1 MTEIQISF
9 PDQKTR
15 TYPAGITGYEIAKSI
30 AEGLAR
36 KSLAASVDNEIYELN
51 RPIQK
56 DVKHFRLLTW
66 EDTEGK
72 STFWH
77 SSAHILAEAIL
88 FYYPEAKLGFGPP
101 IEEGFYYD
109 VDFGDKTFTQGD
121 FEKIE
126 KKFLELAASG
136 ETFVRKNVSKAEA
149 IAYYTQ
155 NYNPYKLELISELED
170 GNITFYESGNFV
182 DLCKGPH
189 IYDSRVVKAVK
200 ILNTAGAYWRG
211 NSQNKQ
217 LTRIYAISFPSQK
230 ELQEYL
236 HLLAE
241 AEKRDHRKL
250 GKELNMF
257 SFHEEGPGFP
267 FWHNNGMIVLNE
279 LQQFLRKKLYKL
291 GYEEIKTPLILNDE
305 LWRKS
310 GHYDN
315 YKENM
320 YFTEIDE
327 RQFAVKP
334 MNCPGCTI
342 VYRTELHSYRDLPRR
357 YFEFGHVHR
366 HEMSGALSGLFRVRS
381 FTQDDAHIFCTTE
394 HVESEILTLIHLI
407 FDIYNTF
414 GFEDVSVGLS
424 TRPEK
429 YIGDLTVWNLAE
441 GALKNA
447 LETAKVSYHI
457 NEGDGAFYG
466 PKIDFT
472 VRDSLKRKW
481 QLGTIQLDFSMP
493 YRFGLEYINSD
504 GKIHQ
509 PVMIHRAI
517 LGSFER
523 FVGVLLEHTAGD
535 LPLWL
540 TPQQAII
547 LPISDKFIDYA
558 HQVLETL
565 ENNEIRVKI
574 DSRNEKIQ
582 RKIRDAEL
590 AKIPFMIIIG
600 EQEQASNTVSLRIHK
615 YGDMGKMPIDTFLQ
629 TFRQHHQESFHPLK
643 NIKHQA

>member
-1 MTEIQISF
+1 MSEIKILMPDKTEKI
-9 PDQKTR
+9 
-15 TYPAGITGYEIAKSI
+15 YPKGITGYEIAKGISEGLLKKSI
-30 AEGLAR
+30 ATYING
-36 KSLAASVDNEIYELN
+36 KVIELN
-51 RPIQK
+51 RPIEENVTDFK
-56 DVKHFRLLTW
+56 LLTW
-66 EDTEGK
+66 EDNEGK

-88 FYYPEAKLGFGPP
+88 HYYPKAQLGFGPP

-109 VDFGDKTFTQGD
+109 VDFGNESFTQED

-136 ETFVRKNVSKAEA
+136 ETFVRKNVSKQEA
-149 IAYYTQ
+149 IEYYTQ

-189 IYDSRVVKAVK
+189 IPNSKIIKAIK
-200 ILNTAGAYWRG
+200 ILNLAGAYWRG
-211 NSQNKQ
+211 KSENKQ
-217 LTRIYAISFPSQK
+217 LTRIYAISFPTQK
-230 ELQEYL
+230 ELQDYL
-236 HLLAE
+236 HYLEE
-241 AEKRDHRKL
+241 AQKRDHRKL

-279 LQQFLRKKLYKL
+279 LQSFLRKKLYRL
-291 GYEEIKTPLILNDE
+291 GYEEIKTPMILNDE

-327 RQFAVKP
+327 QQFAVKP

-366 HEMSGALSGLFRVRS
+366 HEMSGALAGLFRVRS
-381 FTQDDAHIFCTTE
+381 FTQDDAHIFCTPE
-394 HVESEILTLIHLI
+394 HVESEILNLIHLI
-407 FDIYNTF
+407 FEIYNTF
-414 GFEDVSVGLS
+414 GFHEVSVGLS

-429 YIGDLTVWNLAE
+429 YIGDLSVWNNAE
-441 GALKNA
+441 NALKKA

-493 YRFGLEYINSD
+493 YRFGLEYVGNE
-504 GKIHQ
+504 GTNLQ

-523 FVGVLLEHTAGD
+523 FVGVLLEHTAGE

-540 TPQQAII
+540 SPTQLMI
-547 LPISDKFIDYA
+547 LPISDKFKDYA
-558 HQVLETL
+558 EQIKLAL
-565 ENNEIRVKI
+565 ENHDFRVSI
-574 DSRNEKIQ
+574 DHRSEKIQ
-582 RKIRDAEL
+582 RKIRDAEIQ
-590 AKIPFMIIIG
+590 KVPFMIIIG
-600 EQEQASNTVSLRIHK
+600 EQEMSQNQIAL
-615 YGDMGKMPIDTFLQ
+615 
-629 TFRQHHQESFHPLK
+629 RQHKVGDKGKWNLLEFINYFK
-643 NIKHQA
+643 EEIKQSYQYKTH

>member
-1 MTEIQISF
+1 MSEIKVLMPDKTE
-9 PDQKTR
+9 R
-15 TYPAGITGYEIAKSI
+15 TYPQGVTSYEIANSISEGLAKKSI
-30 AEGLAR
+30 AAIVNGQ
-36 KSLAASVDNEIYELN
+36 VVELN
-51 RPIQK
+51 RTIENNIQEFK
-56 DVKHFRLLTW
+56 LLTW

-88 FYYPEAKLGFGPP
+88 HFYPKAQLGFGPP

-109 VDFGDKTFTQGD
+109 VDFGEDIFTQSD

-126 KKFLELAASG
+126 KKFLELASSG
-136 ETFVRKNVSKAEA
+136 ETFIRRKVTKQEA
-149 IAYYTQ
+149 IEYYTQ

-170 GNITFYESGNFV
+170 GTITFYESGNFV

-189 IYDSRVVKAVK
+189 IPNSKIIKAVK
-200 ILNTAGAYWRG
+200 ILNLAGAYWRG
-211 NSQNKQ
+211 KSENKQ

-236 HLLAE
+236 HYLEE
-241 AEKRDHRKL
+241 AQKRDHRKL

-279 LQQFLRKKLYKL
+279 LQTFLRKKLYRL

-327 RQFAVKP
+327 QQYAVKP

-366 HEMSGALSGLFRVRS
+366 HEMSGALAGLFRVRS
-381 FTQDDAHIFCTTE
+381 FTQDDAHIFCTPD
-394 HVESEILTLIHLI
+394 HVENEILNLIYLI
-407 FDIYNTF
+407 FDIYKTF
-414 GFEDVSVGLS
+414 GFNDVSVGLS

-429 YIGDLTVWNLAE
+429 YIGELTIWDKAE
-441 GALKNA
+441 NALKKA
-447 LETAKVSYHI
+447 LETAQVQYHI

-493 YRFGLEYINSD
+493 YRFGLEYVGNEGSNL
-504 GKIHQ
+504 Q

-523 FVGVLLEHTAGD
+523 FIGVLLEHTAGD

-540 TPQQAII
+540 SPLQIMI
-547 LPISDKFIDYA
+547 LPISDKSKDYA
-558 HQVLETL
+558 EEIRKEL
-565 ENNEIRVKI
+565 ENQDFRVSI
-574 DSRNEKIQ
+574 DNRSEKIQ
-582 RKIRDAEL
+582 RKIRDAEVQ
-590 AKIPFMIIIG
+590 KVPFMIIIG
-600 EQEQASNTVSLRIHK
+600 EQEMAQNQVAL
-615 YGDMGKMPIDTFLQ
+615 
-629 TFRQHHQESFHPLK
+629 RQHKVGDKGKFSLSEFIQLFKEEIQQSYQYQTH
-643 NIKHQA
+643 

>member
-1 MTEIQISF
+1 MSEIKILMPDKTERI
-9 PDQKTR
+9 
-15 TYPAGITGYEIAKSI
+15 YPSGITGYEIAKSI
-30 AEGLAR
+30 SE
-36 KSLAASVDNEIYELN
+36 SLAKKSIAVSINGQVIELN
-51 RPIQK
+51 RAIEQNVEDIK
-56 DVKHFRLLTW
+56 ILTW
-66 EDTEGK
+66 DDLEGK

-77 SSAHILAEAIL
+77 SSTHLLAEAIL
-88 FYYPEAKLGFGPP
+88 FYYPNAKLGFGPP

-109 VDFGDKTFTQGD
+109 VDFGNEKFTQED

-136 ETFVRKNVSKAEA
+136 ETFTRKKVSKKEA
-149 IAYYTQ
+149 IEYYTK

-189 IYDSRVVKAVK
+189 IYNSKIIKAVK
-200 ILNTAGAYWRG
+200 ILNLAGAYWRG
-211 NSQNKQ
+211 KSENKQ
-217 LTRIYAISFPSQK
+217 LTRIYAISFPSTK

-236 HLLAE
+236 HYLEE
-241 AEKRDHRKL
+241 AQKRDHRKL

-279 LQQFLRKKLYKL
+279 LQSFLRKKLYRL

-327 RQFAVKP
+327 QQYAVKP

-366 HEMSGALSGLFRVRS
+366 HEMSGALAGLFRVRS
-381 FTQDDAHIFCTTE
+381 FTQDDAHIFCTPE
-394 HVESEILTLIHLI
+394 QVESEILNLIQLI
-407 FDIYNTF
+407 FDVYKTF
-414 GFEDVSVGLS
+414 GFDDVSVGLS

-429 YIGDLTVWNLAE
+429 FIGDLEIWNKAE
-441 GALKNA
+441 EALKSA
-447 LETAKVSYHI
+447 LETSKVSYHI
-457 NEGDGAFYG
+457 NEEDGAFYG

-493 YRFGLEYINSD
+493 YRFGLEYVGND
-504 GKIHQ
+504 GNNFQ

-523 FVGVLLEHTAGD
+523 FVGVLLEHTAGN

-540 TPQQAII
+540 SPIQMMI
-547 LPISDKFIDYA
+547 LPISDKFKNYSEQIKI
-558 HQVLETL
+558 EL
-565 ENNEIRVKI
+565 ENQNFRVSI
-574 DSRNEKIQ
+574 DHRSEKIQ
-582 RKIRDAEL
+582 RKIRDAEIQ
-590 AKIPFMIIIG
+590 KIPFMIILG
-600 EQEQASNTVSLRIHK
+600 EQEMAQNQLAVRKHK
-615 YGDMGKMPIDTFLQ
+615 VGDLGKFILSDFIQ
-629 TFRQHHQESFHPLK
+629 FFENELK
-643 NIKHQA
+643 KSYQYKTH

>member
-1 MTEIQISF
+1 MSDIKVLMLDKSSKI
-9 PDQKTR
+9 
-15 TYPAGITGYEIAKSI
+15 YPKGITGYEIAKNIS
-30 AEGLAR
+30 E
-36 KSLAASVDNEIYELN
+36 SLAQKAIAAYVDGQVIELN
-51 RPIQK
+51 RTIEQ
-56 DVKHFRLLTW
+56 DVQEFKLLTW
-66 EDTEGK
+66 EDAEGK

-88 FYYPEAKLGFGPP
+88 HYYPNAKLGFGPP

-109 VDFGDKTFTQGD
+109 VDFGEETFTQAD

-136 ETFVRKNVSKAEA
+136 ETFVRKNVSKQEA
-149 IAYYTQ
+149 IDYYTQ

-189 IYDSRVVKAVK
+189 IPNSKIIKAVK
-200 ILNTAGAYWRG
+200 ILNLAGAYWRG
-211 NSQNKQ
+211 KSENKQ
-217 LTRIYAISFPSQK
+217 LTRIYAISFPTTK

-236 HLLAE
+236 HYLEE
-241 AEKRDHRKL
+241 AAKRDHRKL
-250 GKELNMF
+250 GKELNLF

-279 LQQFLRKKLYKL
+279 LQNFLRKKLYRL

-327 RQFAVKP
+327 QQYAVKP

-357 YFEFGHVHR
+357 YFEFGLVHR
-366 HEMSGALSGLFRVRS
+366 HEMSGALAGLFRVRS
-381 FTQDDAHIFCTTE
+381 FTQDDAHIFCTPDQ
-394 HVESEILTLIHLI
+394 VENEILNLIHLI
-407 FDIYNTF
+407 FDVYNTF
-414 GFEDVSVGLS
+414 GFNEVSVGLS

-429 YIGDLTVWNLAE
+429 YIGELAVWDKAQN
-441 GALKNA
+441 ALKKA
-447 LETAKVSYHI
+447 LESAQVQYHI

-493 YRFGLEYINSD
+493 YRFGLQYIGND
-504 GKIHQ
+504 GSTLQ

-523 FVGVLLEHTAGD
+523 FVGVLLEHTAGN

-540 TPQQAII
+540 SPTQIVI
-547 LPISDKFIDYA
+547 MPISDKFKDYA
-558 HQVLETL
+558 EQIKNEL
-565 ENNEIRVKI
+565 ENQDFRVTT
-574 DSRNEKIQ
+574 DYRNEKIQ
-582 RKIRDAEL
+582 RKIRDAEVQ
-590 AKIPFMIIIG
+590 KIPFMIIIG
-600 EQEQASNTVSLRIHK
+600 EQEIKENQIAL
-615 YGDMGKMPIDTFLQ
+615 
-629 TFRQHHQESFHPLK
+629 RQHKIGDKGKYNLNDFITFFRNEIQNSYQYKTH
-643 NIKHQA
+643 

>member
-1 MTEIQISF
+1 MSEIKVLMPDKTE
-9 PDQKTR
+9 R
-15 TYPAGITGYEIAKSI
+15 TYPQGVTSYEIAKSI
-30 AEGLAR
+30 SEGLAK
-36 KSLAASVDNEIYELN
+36 KSIAAIVNGQVIELN
-51 RPIQK
+51 RTIENDIQEFK
-56 DVKHFRLLTW
+56 LLTW
-66 EDTEGK
+66 DDLEGK

-88 FYYPEAKLGFGPP
+88 YFYPKAQLGFGPP

-109 VDFGDKTFTQGD
+109 VDFGDEVFTQSD

-126 KKFLELAASG
+126 KKFLELASSG
-136 ETFVRKNVSKAEA
+136 ETFVRRKVSKQEA
-149 IAYYTQ
+149 IEYYTQ
-155 NYNPYKLELISELED
+155 NFNPYKLELISELED

-189 IYDSRVVKAVK
+189 IPNSKIIKAVK
-200 ILNTAGAYWRG
+200 ILNLAGAYWRG
-211 NSQNKQ
+211 KSENKQ
-217 LTRIYAISFPSQK
+217 LTRIYAISFPTQK

-236 HLLAE
+236 HYLEE
-241 AEKRDHRKL
+241 AQKRDHRKL

-279 LQQFLRKKLYKL
+279 LQNFLRKKLYRL

-327 RQFAVKP
+327 QQYAVKP

-366 HEMSGALSGLFRVRS
+366 HEMSGALAGLFRVRS
-381 FTQDDAHIFCTTE
+381 FTQDDAHIFCTPD
-394 HVESEILTLIHLI
+394 HVENEILNLIYLI
-407 FDIYNTF
+407 FDIYKTF
-414 GFEDVSVGLS
+414 GFNDVSVGLS

-429 YIGDLTVWNLAE
+429 YIGELTIWDKAE
-441 GALKNA
+441 SALKKA
-447 LETAKVSYHI
+447 LETAQVSYHI

-493 YRFGLEYINSD
+493 YRFGLEYVGNE
-504 GKIHQ
+504 GNNLQ

-523 FVGVLLEHTAGD
+523 FIGVLLEHTAGD

-540 TPQQAII
+540 CPLQIMI
-547 LPISDKFIDYA
+547 LPISDKFKNYA
-558 HQVLETL
+558 EEIKIEL
-565 ENNEIRVKI
+565 ENHDFRVSV
-574 DSRNEKIQ
+574 DNRSEKIQ
-582 RKIRDAEL
+582 RKIRDAEVQ
-590 AKIPFMIIIG
+590 KVPYMIIIG
-600 EQEQASNTVSLRIHK
+600 EQEMSQNLIAL
-615 YGDMGKMPIDTFLQ
+615 
-629 TFRQHHQESFHPLK
+629 RQHKFGDRGKLSLSEFIQLFKEE
-643 NIKHQA
+643 IKQSYQYQTH

>member
-1 MTEIQISF
+1 MSEIKILMPDKTERI
-9 PDQKTR
+9 
-15 TYPAGITGYEIAKSI
+15 YPSGITGYEIAKSI
-30 AEGLAR
+30 SE
-36 KSLAASVDNEIYELN
+36 SLAKKSIAVSINGQVIELN
-51 RPIQK
+51 RAIEQNVEDIK
-56 DVKHFRLLTW
+56 ILTW
-66 EDTEGK
+66 DDLEGK

-77 SSAHILAEAIL
+77 SSTHLLAEAIL
-88 FYYPEAKLGFGPP
+88 FYYPNAKLGFGPP

-109 VDFGDKTFTQGD
+109 VDFGNEKFTQED

-136 ETFVRKNVSKAEA
+136 ETFTRKKVSKKEA
-149 IAYYTQ
+149 IEYYTK

-189 IYDSRVVKAVK
+189 IYNSKIIKAVK
-200 ILNTAGAYWRG
+200 ILNLAGAYWRG
-211 NSQNKQ
+211 KSENKQ
-217 LTRIYAISFPSQK
+217 LTRIYAISFPSTK

-236 HLLAE
+236 HYLEE
-241 AEKRDHRKL
+241 AQKRDHRKL

-279 LQQFLRKKLYKL
+279 LQSFLRKKLYRL

-327 RQFAVKP
+327 QQYAVKP

-366 HEMSGALSGLFRVRS
+366 HEMSGALAGLFRVRS
-381 FTQDDAHIFCTTE
+381 FTQDDAHIFCTPE
-394 HVESEILTLIHLI
+394 QVESEILNLIQLI
-407 FDIYNTF
+407 FDVYKTF
-414 GFEDVSVGLS
+414 GFDDVSVGLS

-429 YIGDLTVWNLAE
+429 FIGDLEIWNKAE
-441 GALKNA
+441 EALKSA
-447 LETAKVSYHI
+447 LETSKVSYHI

-493 YRFGLEYINSD
+493 YRFGLEYVGND
-504 GKIHQ
+504 GNNFQ

-523 FVGVLLEHTAGD
+523 FVGVLLEHTAGN

-540 TPQQAII
+540 SPIQMMI
-547 LPISDKFIDYA
+547 LPISDKFKNYSEQIKI
-558 HQVLETL
+558 EL
-565 ENNEIRVKI
+565 ENQNFRVSI
-574 DSRNEKIQ
+574 DHRSEKIQ
-582 RKIRDAEL
+582 RKIRDAEIQ
-590 AKIPFMIIIG
+590 KIPFMIILG
-600 EQEQASNTVSLRIHK
+600 EQEMAQNQLAVRKHK
-615 YGDMGKMPIDTFLQ
+615 VGDLGKFILSDFIQ
-629 TFRQHHQESFHPLK
+629 FFENELK
-643 NIKHQA
+643 QSYQYKTH

>member
-1 MTEIQISF
+1 MSEIKVLM
-9 PDQKTR
+9 PDKSER
-15 TYPAGITGYEIAKSI
+15 VYPSGITGYEIAKSI
-30 AEGLAR
+30 SESLAK
-36 KSLAASVDNEIYELN
+36 KSLAAQVNGQIIELN
-51 RPIQK
+51 RPIEESIQEFK
-56 DVKHFRLLTW
+56 LLTW
-66 EDTEGK
+66 EDQEGK

-88 FYYPEAKLGFGPP
+88 YYYPNAKLGFGPP

-109 VDFGDKTFTQGD
+109 VDFGDETFTQED

-126 KKFLELAASG
+126 KKFLELASSG
-136 ETFVRKNVSKAEA
+136 ETFVRKNVSKQEA
-149 IAYYTQ
+149 IQYYTE

-189 IYDSRVVKAVK
+189 IYNSKVIKAVK
-200 ILNTAGAYWRG
+200 ILNLAGAYWRG
-211 NSQNKQ
+211 KSENKQ

-236 HLLAE
+236 HYLEE
-241 AEKRDHRKL
+241 AAKRDHRKL

-279 LQQFLRKKLYKL
+279 LQNFLRKKLYRL

-327 RQFAVKP
+327 KQYAVKP
-334 MNCPGCTI
+334 MNCPGSTI
-342 VYRTELHSYRDLPRR
+342 IYRTELHSYRDLPRR

-366 HEMSGALSGLFRVRS
+366 HEMSGALAGLFRVRS
-381 FTQDDAHIFCTTE
+381 FTQDDAHIFCTPE
-394 HVESEILTLIHLI
+394 QVESEILNLIRLI
-407 FDIYNTF
+407 FEVYSTF

-429 YIGDLTVWNLAE
+429 YIGDLEIWNKAE
-441 GALKNA
+441 EALKKA
-447 LETAKVSYHI
+447 LETAGVSYHI

-493 YRFGLEYINSD
+493 YRFGLEYVGSD
-504 GKIHQ
+504 GINHQ

-523 FVGVLLEHTAGD
+523 FIGVLLEHTAGE

-540 TPQQAII
+540 SPTQVII
-547 LPISDKFIDYA
+547 LPISDKFQDYTEKIR
-558 HQVLETL
+558 HKLE
-565 ENNEIRVKI
+565 EMEIRVSV
-574 DSRNEKIQ
+574 DYRSEKIQ
-582 RKIRDAEL
+582 RKIRDAEVQ
-590 AKIPFMIIIG
+590 KIPFMLIIG
-600 EQEQASNTVSLRIHK
+600 EQEQNLEQVSLREHK
-615 YGDMGKMPIDTFLQ
+615 KGDKGKM
-629 TFRQHHQESFHPLK
+629 SFMEFISYFNDELK
-643 NIKHQA
+643 KSYQYQLH

>member
-1 MTEIQISF
+1 MSEIKILMPDKTERI
-9 PDQKTR
+9 
-15 TYPAGITGYEIAKSI
+15 YPSGITGYEIAKSI
-30 AEGLAR
+30 SE
-36 KSLAASVDNEIYELN
+36 SLAKKSIAVSINGQVIELN
-51 RPIQK
+51 RAIEQNVEDIK
-56 DVKHFRLLTW
+56 ILTW
-66 EDTEGK
+66 DDLEGK

-77 SSAHILAEAIL
+77 SSAHLLAEAIL
-88 FYYPEAKLGFGPP
+88 FYYPNAKLGFGPP

-109 VDFGDKTFTQGD
+109 VDFGNEKFTQED

-136 ETFVRKNVSKAEA
+136 ETFTRKKVSKKEA
-149 IAYYTQ
+149 IEYYTK

-189 IYDSRVVKAVK
+189 IYNSKIIKAVK
-200 ILNTAGAYWRG
+200 ILNLAGAYWRG
-211 NSQNKQ
+211 KSENKQ
-217 LTRIYAISFPSQK
+217 LTRIYAISFPSTK

-236 HLLAE
+236 HYLEE
-241 AEKRDHRKL
+241 AQKRDHRKL

-279 LQQFLRKKLYKL
+279 LQSFLRKKLYRL

-327 RQFAVKP
+327 QQYAVKP

-366 HEMSGALSGLFRVRS
+366 HEMSGALAGLFRVRS
-381 FTQDDAHIFCTTE
+381 FTQDDAHIFCTPE
-394 HVESEILTLIHLI
+394 QVESEILNLIQLI
-407 FDIYNTF
+407 FDVYKTF
-414 GFEDVSVGLS
+414 GFDDVSVGLS

-429 YIGDLTVWNLAE
+429 FIGDLEIWNKAE
-441 GALKNA
+441 EALKSA
-447 LETAKVSYHI
+447 LETSKVSYHI

-493 YRFGLEYINSD
+493 YRFGLEYVGND
-504 GKIHQ
+504 GNNFQ

-523 FVGVLLEHTAGD
+523 FVGVLLEHTAGN

-540 TPQQAII
+540 SPIQMMI
-547 LPISDKFIDYA
+547 LPISDKFKNYSEQIKI
-558 HQVLETL
+558 EL
-565 ENNEIRVKI
+565 ENQNFRVSI
-574 DSRNEKIQ
+574 DHRSEKIQ
-582 RKIRDAEL
+582 RKIRDAEIQ
-590 AKIPFMIIIG
+590 KIPFMIILG
-600 EQEQASNTVSLRIHK
+600 EQEMAQNQLAVRKHK
-615 YGDMGKMPIDTFLQ
+615 VGDLGKFILSDFIQFL
-629 TFRQHHQESFHPLK
+629 ENELK
-643 NIKHQA
+643 QSYQYKTH

>member
-1 MTEIQISF
+1 MSEIKVLM
-9 PDQKTR
+9 PDKSEQV
-15 TYPAGITGYEIAKSI
+15 YPRGITGYEIAKSI
-30 AEGLAR
+30 SESLAK
-36 KSLAASVDNEIYELN
+36 KSLAAQVNGQIIELN
-51 RPIQK
+51 RPIEENIQEFK
-56 DVKHFRLLTW
+56 LLTW
-66 EDTEGK
+66 EDQEGK

-88 FYYPEAKLGFGPP
+88 YYYPNAKLGFGPP

-109 VDFGDKTFTQGD
+109 VDFGDETFTQED

-126 KKFLELAASG
+126 KKFLELASSG
-136 ETFVRKNVSKAEA
+136 ETFVRKNVSKQEA
-149 IAYYTQ
+149 IQYYTE

-189 IYDSRVVKAVK
+189 IYNSKVIKAVK
-200 ILNTAGAYWRG
+200 ILNLAGAYWRG
-211 NSQNKQ
+211 KSENKQ

-236 HLLAE
+236 HYLEE
-241 AEKRDHRKL
+241 AAKRDHRKL

-279 LQQFLRKKLYKL
+279 LQNFLRKKLYRL

-327 RQFAVKP
+327 KQYAVKP

-342 VYRTELHSYRDLPRR
+342 IYRTELHSYRDLPRR

-366 HEMSGALSGLFRVRS
+366 HEMSGALAGLFRVRS
-381 FTQDDAHIFCTTE
+381 FTQDDAHIFCTPE
-394 HVESEILTLIHLI
+394 QVESEILNLIRLI
-407 FDIYNTF
+407 FEVYSTF

-429 YIGDLTVWNLAE
+429 YIGDLGIWNKAE
-441 GALKNA
+441 EALKKA
-447 LETAKVSYHI
+447 LETAGVSYHI

-493 YRFGLEYINSD
+493 YRFGLEYVGSEGTN
-504 GKIHQ
+504 HQ

-523 FVGVLLEHTAGD
+523 FVGVLLEHTAGE

-540 TPQQAII
+540 CPTQVII
-547 LPISDKFIDYA
+547 LPISDKFQDYTEKIR
-558 HQVLETL
+558 HKLE
-565 ENNEIRVKI
+565 EMEIRVSV
-574 DSRNEKIQ
+574 DYRSEKIQ
-582 RKIRDAEL
+582 RKIRDAEVQ
-590 AKIPFMIIIG
+590 KIPFMLIIG
-600 EQEQASNTVSLRIHK
+600 EQEQNLEQVSLREHK
-615 YGDMGKMPIDTFLQ
+615 KGDKGKM
-629 TFRQHHQESFHPLK
+629 SFMEFISYFNDELK
-643 NIKHQA
+643 KSYQYQLH

>member
-1 MTEIQISF
+1 MSEIKILMPDKTER
-9 PDQKTR
+9 K
-15 TYPAGITGYEIAKSI
+15 YPKGITGYEIAKGIS
-30 AEGLAR
+30 EGLLK
-36 KSLAASVDNEIYELN
+36 KSLATYINGKVVELN
-51 RPIQK
+51 RPIEE
-56 DVKHFRLLTW
+56 DVTDFKLLTW
-66 EDTEGK
+66 EDSEGK

-88 FYYPEAKLGFGPP
+88 HYYPKAQLGFGPP

-109 VDFGDKTFTQGD
+109 VDFGDENFTQED

-126 KKFLELAASG
+126 KKFLELAGSG
-136 ETFVRKNVSKAEA
+136 ETFVRKNVSKQEA
-149 IAYYTQ
+149 IEYYTK

-170 GNITFYESGNFV
+170 GSITFYESGNFV

-189 IYDSRVVKAVK
+189 IPNSKIIKAIK
-200 ILNTAGAYWRG
+200 ILNLAGAYWRG
-211 NSQNKQ
+211 KSENKQ
-217 LTRIYAISFPSQK
+217 LTRIYAISFPTQK
-230 ELQEYL
+230 ELQDYL
-236 HLLAE
+236 HYLEE
-241 AEKRDHRKL
+241 AQKRDHRKL

-279 LQQFLRKKLYKL
+279 LQNFLRKKLYRL
-291 GYEEIKTPLILNDE
+291 GYEEIKTPMILNDE

-327 RQFAVKP
+327 QQFAVKP

-366 HEMSGALSGLFRVRS
+366 HEMSGALAGLFRVRS
-381 FTQDDAHIFCTTE
+381 FTQDDAHIFCTPD
-394 HVESEILTLIHLI
+394 HVESEILNLIHLI
-407 FDIYNTF
+407 FEIYNTF
-414 GFEDVSVGLS
+414 GFHEVSVGLS

-429 YIGDLTVWNLAE
+429 YIGDLSVWNNAE
-441 GALKNA
+441 NALKKA
-447 LETAKVSYHI
+447 LETAKVTYHI

-493 YRFGLEYINSD
+493 YRFGLEYIGNEGTSL
-504 GKIHQ
+504 Q

-523 FVGVLLEHTAGD
+523 FVGVLLEHTAGE

-540 TPQQAII
+540 SPTQLMI
-547 LPISDKFIDYA
+547 LPISDKFKDYA
-558 HQVLETL
+558 EQIKLAL
-565 ENNEIRVKI
+565 ENHDFRVSI
-574 DSRNEKIQ
+574 DHRNEKIQ
-582 RKIRDAEL
+582 RKIRDAEIQ
-590 AKIPFMIIIG
+590 KVPFMIIIG
-600 EQEQASNTVSLRIHK
+600 EQEMSQNQIAL
-615 YGDMGKMPIDTFLQ
+615 
-629 TFRQHHQESFHPLK
+629 RQHKVGDKGKWNLLEFINYFK
-643 NIKHQA
+643 EEIKQSYQYKTH

>member
-1 MTEIQISF
+1 MSEIKVLM
-9 PDQKTR
+9 PDKSER
-15 TYPAGITGYEIAKSI
+15 VYPRGITGYEIAKSI
-30 AEGLAR
+30 SESLAK
-36 KSLAASVDNEIYELN
+36 KSLAAQVNGQIIELN
-51 RPIQK
+51 RPIEENIQEFK
-56 DVKHFRLLTW
+56 LLTW
-66 EDTEGK
+66 EDKEGK

-88 FYYPEAKLGFGPP
+88 YYYPNAKLGFGPP

-109 VDFGDKTFTQGD
+109 VDFGDETFTQED

-126 KKFLELAASG
+126 KKFLELASSG
-136 ETFVRKNVSKAEA
+136 ETFVRKNVSKQEA
-149 IAYYTQ
+149 IQYYTE

-189 IYDSRVVKAVK
+189 IYNSKVIKAVK
-200 ILNTAGAYWRG
+200 ILNLAGAYWRG
-211 NSQNKQ
+211 KSENKQ

-236 HLLAE
+236 HYLEE
-241 AEKRDHRKL
+241 AAKRDHRKL

-279 LQQFLRKKLYKL
+279 LQNFLRKKLYRL

-327 RQFAVKP
+327 KQYAVKP

-342 VYRTELHSYRDLPRR
+342 IYRTELHSYRDLPRR

-366 HEMSGALSGLFRVRS
+366 HEMSGALAGLFRVRS
-381 FTQDDAHIFCTTE
+381 FTQDDAHIFCTPE
-394 HVESEILTLIHLI
+394 QVESEILNLIRLI
-407 FDIYNTF
+407 FEVYSTF

-429 YIGDLTVWNLAE
+429 YIGDLEIWNKAE
-441 GALKNA
+441 EALKKA
-447 LETAKVSYHI
+447 LETAGVSYHI

-493 YRFGLEYINSD
+493 YRFGLEYVGSEGTN
-504 GKIHQ
+504 HQ

-523 FVGVLLEHTAGD
+523 FVGVLLEHTAGE

-540 TPQQAII
+540 CPTQVII
-547 LPISDKFIDYA
+547 LPISDKFQDYTEKIR
-558 HQVLETL
+558 HKLE
-565 ENNEIRVKI
+565 EMEIRVSV
-574 DSRNEKIQ
+574 DYRSEKIQ
-582 RKIRDAEL
+582 RKIRDAEVQ
-590 AKIPFMIIIG
+590 KIPFMLIIG
-600 EQEQASNTVSLRIHK
+600 EQEQNLEQVSLREHK
-615 YGDMGKMPIDTFLQ
+615 KGDKGKM
-629 TFRQHHQESFHPLK
+629 SFMEFISYFNDELK
-643 NIKHQA
+643 KSYQYQLH

>member
-1 MTEIQISF
+1 MSEIKVLMPDKTEKVF
-9 PDQKTR
+9 PR
-15 TYPAGITGYEIAKSI
+15 GITSYEIAKSI
-30 AEGLAR
+30 SEGLAK
-36 KSLAASVDNEIYELN
+36 KSLSAYVNGQVIELN
-51 RPIQK
+51 RAIEG
-56 DVKHFRLLTW
+56 DVKEFKLLTW
-66 EDTEGK
+66 EDAEGK

-88 FYYPEAKLGFGPP
+88 YYYPKAQLGFGPP

-109 VDFGDKTFTQGD
+109 VDFGEETFTQED

-136 ETFVRKNVSKAEA
+136 ETFVRKKVSKQEA
-149 IAYYTQ
+149 IDYYTK

-189 IYDSRVVKAVK
+189 IPNSKIIKAVK
-200 ILNTAGAYWRG
+200 ILNLAGAYWRG
-211 NSQNKQ
+211 KSENKQ

-236 HLLAE
+236 HYLEE
-241 AEKRDHRKL
+241 AQKRDHRKL

-279 LQQFLRKKLYKL
+279 LQNFLRKKLYRL

-327 RQFAVKP
+327 QQYAVKP

-366 HEMSGALSGLFRVRS
+366 HEMSGALAGLFRVRS
-381 FTQDDAHIFCTTE
+381 FTQDDAHIFCTPE
-394 HVESEILTLIHLI
+394 HVENEILNLIHLI
-407 FDIYNTF
+407 FDIYKTF
-414 GFEDVSVGLS
+414 GFQDVSVGLS

-429 YIGDLTVWNLAE
+429 YIGDLSVWDKAE
-441 GALKNA
+441 KALKKA
-447 LETAKVSYHI
+447 LETAQVNYHI

-493 YRFGLEYINSD
+493 YRFGLEYVGTD
-504 GKIHQ
+504 GNHLQ

-523 FVGVLLEHTAGD
+523 FIGVLLEHTAGN

-540 TPQQAII
+540 SPVQIMI
-547 LPISDKFIDYA
+547 LPISDKFKEYA
-558 HQVLETL
+558 EKVKTEL
-565 ENNEIRVKI
+565 ENQDFRVSI
-574 DSRNEKIQ
+574 DHRSEKIQ
-582 RKIRDAEL
+582 RKIRDAEVQ
-590 AKIPFMIIIG
+590 KVPFMAIIG
-600 EQEQASNTVSLRIHK
+600 EQEVSQNQIAL
-615 YGDMGKMPIDTFLQ
+615 
-629 TFRQHHQESFHPLK
+629 RQHKVGDKGKLNVSDFISFLK
-643 NIKHQA
+643 KEIQQSYQYQLD

>member
-1 MTEIQISF
+1 MSEIKVLM
-9 PDQKTR
+9 PDKSEQV
-15 TYPAGITGYEIAKSI
+15 YPRGITGYEIAKSI
-30 AEGLAR
+30 SESLAK
-36 KSLAASVDNEIYELN
+36 KSLAAQVNGQIIELN
-51 RPIQK
+51 RPIEENIQEFK
-56 DVKHFRLLTW
+56 LLTW
-66 EDTEGK
+66 EDQEGK

-88 FYYPEAKLGFGPP
+88 YYYPNAKLGFGPP

-109 VDFGDKTFTQGD
+109 VDFGDETFTQED

-126 KKFLELAASG
+126 KKFLELASSG
-136 ETFVRKNVSKAEA
+136 ETFVRKNVSKQEA
-149 IAYYTQ
+149 IQYYTE

-189 IYDSRVVKAVK
+189 IYNSKVIKAVK
-200 ILNTAGAYWRG
+200 ILNLAGAYWRG
-211 NSQNKQ
+211 KSENKQ

-236 HLLAE
+236 HYLEE
-241 AEKRDHRKL
+241 AAKRDHRKL

-279 LQQFLRKKLYKL
+279 LQNFLRKKLYRL

-327 RQFAVKP
+327 KQYAVKP

-342 VYRTELHSYRDLPRR
+342 IYRTELHSYRDLPRR

-366 HEMSGALSGLFRVRS
+366 HEMSGALAGLFRVRS
-381 FTQDDAHIFCTTE
+381 FTQDDAHIFCTPE
-394 HVESEILTLIHLI
+394 QVESEILNLIRLI
-407 FDIYNTF
+407 FEVYSTF

-429 YIGDLTVWNLAE
+429 YIGDLEIWNKAE
-441 GALKNA
+441 EALKKA
-447 LETAKVSYHI
+447 LETAGVSYHI

-493 YRFGLEYINSD
+493 YRFGLEYVGSEGTN
-504 GKIHQ
+504 HQ

-523 FVGVLLEHTAGD
+523 FVGVLLEHTAGE

-540 TPQQAII
+540 CPTQVII
-547 LPISDKFIDYA
+547 LPISDKFQDYTEKIR
-558 HQVLETL
+558 HKLE
-565 ENNEIRVKI
+565 EMEIRVSV
-574 DSRNEKIQ
+574 DYRSEKIQ
-582 RKIRDAEL
+582 RKIRDAEVQ
-590 AKIPFMIIIG
+590 KIPFMLIIG
-600 EQEQASNTVSLRIHK
+600 EQEQNLEQVSLREHK
-615 YGDMGKMPIDTFLQ
+615 KGDKGKM
-629 TFRQHHQESFHPLK
+629 SFMEFISYFNDELK
-643 NIKHQA
+643 KSYQYQLH